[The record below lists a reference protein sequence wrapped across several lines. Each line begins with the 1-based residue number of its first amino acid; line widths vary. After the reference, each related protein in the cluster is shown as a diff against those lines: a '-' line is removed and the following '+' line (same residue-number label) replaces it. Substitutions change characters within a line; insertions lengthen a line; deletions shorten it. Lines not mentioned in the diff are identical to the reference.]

1 MVSQTVPASRKLQG
15 ADARAMLQQASL
27 LVVAKGKKVRRYSLS
42 GEPTDEEI
50 EAMLGPTG
58 NLRAPTVRIGT
69 TLLVGFS
76 EDVYEDA
83 LR

>member
-1 MVSQTVPASRKLQG
+1 
-15 ADARAMLQQASL
+15 MLQQASL